1 MSMEVRRSLY
11 LIGKE
16 AINNLVK
23 YSGATEATVR
33 FERKDSKLQVVI
45 EDNGQGFDVAQPRER
60 TGQTSM
66 KQRAE
71 AMGGSL
77 DVQSA
82 PGQGTR
88 LQLVVNP

>member
-1 MSMEVRRSLY
+1 
-11 LIGKE
+11 
-16 AINNLVK
+16 
-23 YSGATEATVR
+23 
-33 FERKDSKLQVVI
+33 
-45 EDNGQGFDVAQPRER
+45 
-60 TGQTSM
+60 M